1 MKKKYK
7 IKKKKISLYNNTHR
21 ISKLIIHIQSSL
33 NNTIVTVSDIMGRVI
48 SWTSA
53 GTSGFI
59 GTRKRTPYV
68 AQVTACNAMHK
79 ILNLGIIIKQA
90 EVMIKGPGIGRD
102 AALRAICRNV
112 ILLRFIRDVTS
123 IPHNGCRP
131 PKKKHV

>member
-1 MKKKYK
+1 MKKKYRK
-7 IKKKKISLYNNTHR
+7 EKKNIILYNNTHR

-59 GTRKRTPYV
+59 GTRKKTPYV
-68 AQVTACNAMHK
+68 AQVTACNAMYK
-79 ILNLGIIIKQA
+79 TLDLGIIIKQA

-112 ILLRFIRDVTS
+112 ILLIFIRDVTS
-123 IPHNGCRP
+123 IPHNGCRS
-131 PKKKHV
+131 PKKKNF

>member
-1 MKKKYK
+1 MKKN
-7 IKKKKISLYNNTHR
+7 IEKKKISLYNNTHR
-21 ISKLIIHIQSSL
+21 ISKVIINIQSSL
-33 NNTIVTVSDIMGRVI
+33 NNTIVTISDIMGRVI

-68 AQVTACNAMHK
+68 AQITACNAMYK
-79 ILNLGIIIKQA
+79 ILDLGIIIKQA

-131 PKKKHV
+131 PKKKHI